1 MMSKYCMILP
11 AYLTTH
17 TGILKFIFVKVN
29 ASNWGKES
37 MILEVLFYFVF
48 YLQWEKIKQT
58 FNKLKIGRLADSLY
72 RCISN
77 I

>member
-1 MMSKYCMILP
+1 
-11 AYLTTH
+11 
-17 TGILKFIFVKVN
+17 
-29 ASNWGKES
+29 